1 MSLCQD
7 SLGKLTIGDGRV
19 PTDWGP
25 AGTLPHPDAGRP
37 TEKLP
42 EAAPEQ
48 GQEPATGKIIL
59 SLVKLQDGRAE
70 VTLIKVLSIY
80 VENFEGQRNLTQ
92 VNDS

>member
-1 MSLCQD
+1 MCQD
-7 SLGKLTIGDGRV
+7 SLDKLTVGDGRV

-25 AGTLPHPDAGRP
+25 AGTPSHPDAGHP
-37 TEKLP
+37 TEKPP

-48 GQEPATGKIIL
+48 GQEPGTGKITL

-80 VENFEGQRNLTQ
+80 AENFEGQRNLTQ
-92 VNDS
+92 VDDS